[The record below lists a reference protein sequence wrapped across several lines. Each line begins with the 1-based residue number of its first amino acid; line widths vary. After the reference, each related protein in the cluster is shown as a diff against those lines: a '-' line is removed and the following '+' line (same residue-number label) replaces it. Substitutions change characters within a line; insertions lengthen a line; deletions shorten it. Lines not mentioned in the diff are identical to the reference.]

1 MATIDDARARLVA
14 GQAARLRDDA
24 RLADD
29 LLRRGKIE
37 EARELVSRNAACARA
52 IWHELDLLTRPSR
65 EPVVRGKSRGR

>member
-29 LLRRGKIE
+29 LLRRGKID
-37 EARELVSRNAACARA
+37 EAREVLARNVSYARLSSISA
-52 IWHELDLLTRPSR
+52 TTA
-65 EPVVRGKSRGR
+65 